1 MGVSFFV
8 KIQNFL
14 FSNARNRTN
23 DNFSVF
29 GDKFSIP
36 YFFQL
41 NILILVR
48 VIKEM
53 STLTQPAGE
62 DNHIQQIREVF
73 KFNIY

>member
-29 GDKFSIP
+29 SDTFHDA
-36 YFFQL
+36 YFFSAQHFDTRP
-41 NILILVR
+41 NNKGDEHINTTHGGR
-48 VIKEM
+48 
-53 STLTQPAGE
+53 QPFTADTGSF
-62 DNHIQQIREVF
+62 QI
-73 KFNIY
+73 